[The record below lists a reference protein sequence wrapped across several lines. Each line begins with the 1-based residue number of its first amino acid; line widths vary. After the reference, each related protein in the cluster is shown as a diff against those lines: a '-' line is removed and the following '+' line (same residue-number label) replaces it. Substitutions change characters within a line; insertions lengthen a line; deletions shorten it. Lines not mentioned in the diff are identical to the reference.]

1 MVPSIFFV
9 ILHRMD
15 KMRAKL
21 AERTAQGNLRNLVR
35 GQGRIDF
42 FSNDY
47 LGLAR
52 SAELSR
58 NISQAYAKFDGKIN
72 GSAGSRLLAGHNVFF
87 EELEVFLAGIF
98 LAEKALVF
106 NSGYNANLAILSCV
120 PQRGDTILYDEL
132 IHASLIDGARLSFA
146 RRHSFAHND
155 LNDLRRLLQKS
166 EGDVYVVIESVY
178 SMDGD
183 CAPLREILDLC
194 ETFGANLI
202 VDEAHSTGVYGDKG
216 SGMVCMLGLQNRV
229 FARVMTFG
237 KAMGVHG
244 ACVCG
249 SSVLIDYLINFARS
263 FIYTTAL
270 PVHSLVSI
278 DQSFRFLARYEIL
291 QSQLREKIH
300 IFLKLTEELRLG
312 TVLIPSQSSV
322 QMLKVPGNTNAK
334 KLATHLM
341 DAGFDVRAIL
351 SPTVKEGEE
360 RLRICIHSFN
370 TSEDIYRLVK
380 ETASVI

>member
-1 MVPSIFFV
+1 
-9 ILHRMD
+9 MD

-21 AERTAQGNLRNLVR
+21 AERAAQGNLRNLVR
-35 GQGRIDF
+35 SQGRIDF

-52 SAELSR
+52 NAALSR
-58 NISQAYAKFDGKIN
+58 CISESYAALDGKIN
-72 GSAGSRLLAGHNVFF
+72 GSAGSRLLAGHNVLF
-87 EELEVFLAGIF
+87 EELEIFLADLF
-98 LAEKALVF
+98 LAEKALIF
-106 NSGYNANLAILSCV
+106 NSGYNANQAILSCV

-146 RRHSFAHND
+146 RRHSFVHND
-155 LNDLRRLLQKS
+155 PDDLRRLLEKS

-183 CAPLREILDLC
+183 CAPLREMIELC
-194 ETFGANLI
+194 EAFGANLI
-202 VDEAHSTGVYGDKG
+202 VDEAHSTGVYGNKG
-216 SGMVCMLGLQNRV
+216 NGMVCMLGLQDRV

-244 ACVCG
+244 ACICG
-249 SSVLIDYLINFARS
+249 SNVLIDYLINFARS

-270 PVHSLVSI
+270 PAHSLVSI
-278 DQSFRFLARYEIL
+278 DQSFRFLAKHEIL

-300 IFLKLTEELRLG
+300 VFLTLAKEQSISS
-312 TVLIPSQSSV
+312 VLIPSQSSV
-322 QMLKVPGNTNAK
+322 QMLKVPGNSNAK
-334 KLATHLM
+334 KLAVHLM
-341 DAGFDVRAIL
+341 DSGFDVRAIL

-370 TSEDIYRLVK
+370 KSEDIYHLVK